1 MYMSIVKNLLF
12 VCFVSFLSF
21 SCGKD
26 ESIDQPVV
34 PTAVGSLRI
43 DSTNDDCLPSSVGG
57 IYVIDSALNAS
68 NYINV
73 TLNITS
79 PGAYKVQT
87 NSVNGYSFSGSGVA
101 SATGLTNVKLLGSGK
116 PVSAGFNIFQVTYGG
131 TTCFI
136 DVTVNSS
143 VNTSAYTITCSGT
156 KANGTYSAGTATN
169 SANTITVPVNVTA
182 IGNYS
187 ITTNTQNG
195 VSFSATGTF
204 TGTGNQNII
213 LSAKGTPTA
222 GGTFNYTITGG
233 TSTCSVSITATAP
246 SRAVYTFAGAP
257 GACTLATVNGTY
269 TVQTALTSS
278 NTIITQVNVTSV
290 GLYSITTATAS
301 GISFSAT
308 GLFTT
313 TGTQTVTLTGSGTP
327 TAAGTASF
335 TPTDSAVTGCSFS
348 VPIAAVPTQPS
359 VFKATIGYT
368 PAVSMDFSTNAS
380 ASTSTGSLSIDG
392 NTTSN
397 AAFTINIAYS
407 DTSKTFAVGTYNGNG
422 YSGSNKYIIAI
433 GYTDSAQNTWLTA
446 SNVTGTYPAFTINIT
461 SISATNIQGNFTGTL
476 LDEATLS
483 KKLTI
488 SNGTFNLPIQ

>member
-1 MYMSIVKNLLF
+1 MSIVKNLLF
-12 VCFVSFLSF
+12 VCFISFLFF

-26 ESIDQPVV
+26 GSIDQPVI

-57 IYVIDSALNAS
+57 IYVVDSALNSS
-68 NYINV
+68 NFIDV
-73 TLNITS
+73 TLKITS

-87 NSVNGYSFSGSGVA
+87 NSVNGFSFSGSGVV
-101 SATGLTNVKLLGSGK
+101 SANGLTTVRLMGSGK
-116 PVSAGFNIFQVTYGG
+116 PVSAGFNIFKVSYGG

-169 SANTITVPVNVTA
+169 SANNITVPVNVTA

-187 ITTNTQNG
+187 IATNTQNG

-213 LSAKGTPTA
+213 LYAKGTPTA

-246 SRAVYTFAGAP
+246 ARAVYTFAGAP

-269 TVQTALTSS
+269 TAQTALTSS
-278 NTIITQVNVTSV
+278 NTITTQVNVTSI

-308 GLFTT
+308 GLFAA
-313 TGTQTVTLTGSGTP
+313 TGTQNVILKGTGTP

-335 TPTDSAVTGCSFS
+335 TPTDSAVAGCSFS
-348 VPIAAVPTQPS
+348 VPIAA
-359 VFKATIGYT
+359 
-368 PAVSMDFSTNAS
+368 AVAQSSIFNAVVGGTKMDFSTGATADIAS
-380 ASTSTGSLSIDG
+380 GILDISGTGNGTLPFFEIIIAYTDTSTQFTSP
-392 NTTSN
+392 TTFSGTSSKYRI
-397 AAFTINIAYS
+397 TIS
-407 DTSKTFAVGTYNGNG
+407 
-422 YSGSNKYIIAI
+422 
-433 GYTDSAQNTWLTA
+433 YTDSSNNTYITTNA
-446 SNVTGTYPAFTINIT
+446 IANIYPAFTVNIT
-461 SISATNIQGNFTGTL
+461 SISANNIQGTFSGGVINTTL
-476 LDEATLS
+476 TKTLQVAS
-483 KKLTI
+483 GK
-488 SNGTFNLPIQ
+488 FNLLLTH